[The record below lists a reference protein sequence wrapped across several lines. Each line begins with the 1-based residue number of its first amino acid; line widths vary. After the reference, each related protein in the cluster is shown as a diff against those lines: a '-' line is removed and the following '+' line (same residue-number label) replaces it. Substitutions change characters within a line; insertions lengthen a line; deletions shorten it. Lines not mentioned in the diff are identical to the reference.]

1 MKALGLSLT
10 EYIPR
15 KNNSS
20 NMKNFPTANKLKK
33 LATLCQVTDQ
43 RTGKLVDF
51 TLLDEQQKILEHVCQ
66 NQNTIF
72 LKGRQI
78 GCSTIICFLDAI
90 FAILHPGSKVAVVAD
105 TEQKCHSLVDR
116 VRDFLVNLEI
126 DLLISNRS
134 KIRLSNGSEIHSVTA
149 NASKG
154 QEQSKA
160 GRSMSFQMLHLSEI
174 AFWPDQDAFK
184 ALTASAGLSAPIIVE
199 STSSGPGDLLW
210 TLWNN
215 NNTFDKVF
223 FPVEDHKTYRMDATL
238 LTQEQELE
246 GIELGF
252 TDPQAM
258 AWFFR
263 VLEDRFSGDL
273 IAALREYPQ
282 KPEHAFQSAE
292 GRWVR
297 LTPAVLDH
305 ETVRGLKVF
314 RRMQT
319 GHAYS
324 VGIDTSGGLGKD
336 YSTIAVMN
344 KVDGSLCASYCDNE
358 ATIDELTDVV
368 RSAYEL
374 YGPDYVCIET
384 NGIGQ
389 ATAQSCRDKG
399 IPVREFKT
407 TDASRYTGLLLV
419 KQAVE
424 KNGLA
429 GPEELA
435 LECDDLH
442 IDKRER
448 FAGRKDLCMAIGFSL
463 DDIKRNP
470 FMVVP
475 DKVTNVFDMSK
486 HVKTNKGGW

>member
-1 MKALGLSLT
+1 M
-10 EYIPR
+10 R
-15 KNNSS
+15 
-20 NMKNFPTANKLKK
+20 NFPTPKKLIK
-33 LATLCQVTDQ
+33 LATLCKVTDQ

-51 TLLDEQQKILEHVCQ
+51 HLLEEQLKIIEYSCNNRNV
-66 NQNTIF
+66 IF

-78 GCSTIICFLDAI
+78 GCSTVICFLDAV
-90 FAILHPGSKVAVVAD
+90 FALLHPGSKVAVVAD

-116 VRDFLVNLEI
+116 VRDFLVGM
-126 DLLISNRS
+126 DVKLLISNRS

-160 GRSMSFQMLHLSEI
+160 GRSMSFQMLHLSEL

-184 ALTASAGLSAPIIVE
+184 ALTASAGLSAPIIIE

-210 TLWNN
+210 SLWNN
-215 NNTFDKVF
+215 NNTFEKVF
-223 FPVEDHKTYRMDATL
+223 FPVEEHTTYRSDPAS
-238 LTQEQELE
+238 LTAEKIEE
-246 GIELGF
+246 GRELGF
-252 TDPQAM
+252 TIPGAM

-263 VLEDRFSGDL
+263 VLEDMFSGDL

-297 LTPAVLDH
+297 LTPSVLQHEDIRGLKIFRHKAVGHPYSIGVDTAGGLGRDCSTVAVLD
-305 ETVRGLKVF
+305 
-314 RRMQT
+314 
-319 GHAYS
+319 
-324 VGIDTSGGLGKD
+324 
-336 YSTIAVMN
+336 
-344 KVDGSLCASYCDNE
+344 KVDGSLVATYCDNLS
-358 ATIDELTDVV
+358 TIDELTDIV
-368 RSAYEL
+368 RAAYEM
-374 YGPDYVCIET
+374 YGPDYVLIET

-399 IPVREFKT
+399 IPVKEFKT

-442 IDKRER
+442 IDRRER
-448 FAGRKDLCMAIGFSL
+448 FAGRKDLCMAIGFAL

-470 FMVVP
+470 FIAP
-475 DKVTNVFDMSK
+475 IEKKENVFDMSRYTK
-486 HVKTNKGGW
+486 SAKRGW

>member
-1 MKALGLSLT
+1 MF
-10 EYIPR
+10 
-15 KNNSS
+15 S
-20 NMKNFPTANKLKK
+20 NTKNFPTAQKLKK
-33 LATLCQVTDQ
+33 LATLCAVTDQ
-43 RTGKLVDF
+43 RTGKMVDF
-51 TLLDEQQKILEHVCQ
+51 ELLEEQWKIVEMVCQ
-66 NQNTIF
+66 HQNTIF

-78 GCSTIICFLDAI
+78 GCSTVICFLDAV
-90 FAILHPGSKVAVVAD
+90 FAILHPGAKIAVVAD

-116 VRDFLVNLEI
+116 VRDFLVGLEV

-134 KIRLSNGSEIHSVTA
+134 KIRLRNGSEIHSVTA

-184 ALTASAGLSAPIIVE
+184 ALTASAGLSAPIVIE

-210 TLWNN
+210 SLWNN
-215 NNTFDKVF
+215 QNTFEKVF
-223 FPVEDHKTYRMDATL
+223 FPVQDHKTYRMDASA
-238 LTQEQELE
+238 LTAEKLAE
-246 GIELGF
+246 GEELGF
-252 TDPQAM
+252 TDKEAM
-258 AWFFR
+258 SWFFR

-292 GRWVR
+292 GRWIK
-297 LTPAVLDH
+297 LTPPVLQH
-305 ETVRGLKVF
+305 TEVRGLNIYRPRSDS
-314 RRMQT
+314 RR
-319 GHAYS
+319 YS
-324 VGIDTSGGLGKD
+324 IGVDTSGGLGKD
-336 YSTIAVMN
+336 YSTIAVLD
-344 KVDGSLCASYCDNE
+344 KTDGSLSATYCDNQ

-374 YGPDYVCIET
+374 YGADYVCIET

-389 ATAQSCRDKG
+389 ATSQSCRDKG
-399 IPVREFKT
+399 VPVKEFKT
-407 TDASRYTGLLLV
+407 TDASRYTGLLLT

-448 FAGRKDLCMAIGFSL
+448 FAGRKDLCMAIGFCL

-470 FMVVP
+470 HIIHP
-475 DKVTNVFDMSK
+475 EKKTNVFEMSK
-486 HVKTNKGGW
+486 YTKPHNGGW

>member
-1 MKALGLSLT
+1 MF
-10 EYIPR
+10 
-15 KNNSS
+15 S
-20 NMKNFPTANKLKK
+20 NEQNFPSANKLKK

-51 TLLDEQQKILEHVCQ
+51 NLLDEQLSIIEEACDSQ
-66 NQNTIF
+66 NVIF

-78 GCSTIICFLDAI
+78 GCSTVICFLDAV
-90 FAILHPGSKVAVVAD
+90 FAILHPGSKIAVVAD

-116 VRDFLVNLEI
+116 VRDFLVGLDV

-210 TLWNN
+210 SLWNN
-215 NNTFDKVF
+215 QNTFNKVF
-223 FPVEDHKTYRMDATL
+223 FPVEDHKTYRMDASL
-238 LTQEQELE
+238 LTAEQRVE
-246 GIELGF
+246 GAELGF
-252 TDPQAM
+252 TDPEAM
-258 AWFFR
+258 SWFFR
-263 VLEDRFSGDL
+263 ILEDRFSGDL
-273 IAALREYPQ
+273 ISALREYPQ

-297 LTPAVLDH
+297 LTPAVLQH
-305 ETVRGLKVF
+305 ETIRGLKVF
-314 RRMQT
+314 RQIT
-319 GHAYS
+319 VGHAYS
-324 VGIDTSGGLGKD
+324 IGIDTSGGLGKD
-336 YSTIAVMN
+336 CSSIAVID
-344 KVDGSLCASYCDNE
+344 KVDGSLAASYCDNE
-358 ATIDELTDVV
+358 ATIDELTDIV
-368 RSAYEL
+368 RAAYEM
-374 YGPDYVCIET
+374 YGPDYVCVET

-407 TDASRYTGLLLV
+407 TDASRYTGLLLL

-448 FAGRKDLCMAIGFSL
+448 FAGRKDLSMAIGFAL

-470 FMVVP
+470 YMMTQ
-475 DKVTNVFDMSK
+475 DKQTNVFDMSK
-486 HVKTNKGGW
+486 YTKTNNGGW